1 MVAWEVI
8 GFVKVD
14 SKMQQKRWKNII
26 NGMID
31 LDTNISCLG
40 EIWWLLVNC
49 SADQGLLF
57 KVF

>member
-31 LDTNISCLG
+31 LDTNINCLG